1 MKRPRDPSQLEL
13 FASPKAPAQGDLF
26 AEDGPPPAPARA
38 ATSREIQENQ
48 GDSQSSRAPADDPAL
63 CALAAR
69 MPPHVR
75 FGTSSWTF
83 PGWQGLV
90 YARRY
95 PTRAAFLHESLAEY
109 AQHPLFRTV
118 GIDRSFYAPLTADEL
133 RAYAAQL
140 PPGFLAVSKVF
151 SEITTHTFPNHP
163 SLGARAGQPNPRF
176 LDVALF
182 AERVA
187 APYAE
192 AFAAHTGPFVLEIPP
207 APGGIRAD
215 ALAARLDAFFEHVP
229 RSFRYAVE
237 LRDRA
242 LFTARYR
249 DVLRAHGVAHVLSQ
263 WSRMP
268 TFGEQLAVPGV
279 LTADFCVAR
288 LLLPKNTRYAQLK
301 EAFDPFDTLVAPQ
314 PALRTEVCRL
324 IAQTAEEQREAF
336 VLVNN
341 KAEGSA
347 PLTIRAIADE
357 LAAMDDAGWLSD

>member
-1 MKRPRDPSQLEL
+1 VKRLPPDAQL
-13 FASPKAPAQGDLF
+13 DLF
-26 AEDGPPPAPARA
+26 AEMAEPAP
-38 ATSREIQENQ
+38 T
-48 GDSQSSRAPADDPAL
+48 DDPAL
-63 CALAAR
+63 RALAAR
-69 MPPHVR
+69 LPAHVR

-95 PTRAAFLHESLAEY
+95 PSRAAFLHESLAEY
-109 AQHPLFRTV
+109 ARHPLFRTV
-118 GIDRSFYAPLTADEL
+118 GIDRSFYAPLSADEL

-140 PPGFLAVSKVF
+140 PPDFRAVSKVF

-163 SLGARAGQPNPRF
+163 SLGARAGQPNPYF
-176 LDVALF
+176 LDVPLF
-182 AERVA
+182 TERVA

-192 AFAAHTGPFVLEIPP
+192 AFAVHAGPFVIEIPP
-207 APGGIRAD
+207 APGAITAE
-215 ALAARLDAFFEHVP
+215 ALAARLDVFFDHAP
-229 RSFRYAVE
+229 RAFRYAVE

-242 LFTARYR
+242 LFTPRYLE
-249 DVLRAHGVAHVLSQ
+249 VLRAHGVAHVLSQ

-268 TFGEQLAVPGV
+268 TFGEQHATPGV

-301 EAFDPFDTLVAPQ
+301 EAFDPFDAIVAPQ
-314 PALRTEVCRL
+314 PALRTDVCRL
-324 IAQTAEEQREAF
+324 VAQTGEPPRETY

-347 PLTIRAIADE
+347 PLTIRAIAEE
-357 LAAMDDAGWLSD
+357 LTSAADAGWLFD